1 MSSKI
6 WYPPSKTPR
15 GVGSAGGASAAGSR
29 RSMPLRPHSLQ
40 ARIEKIKQQILALG
54 DLRPGNLTQQYNVC
68 GQPACRCKATPPLK
82 HGPYYQVSFTWKGNS
97 KSQFV
102 RQQDL
107 AVVKKQLRNYRRLR
121 ELLDRW
127 MVLAME
133 LSRLR
138 LHPPPAGGR
147 VSAKTRR
154 KPRVSS
160 KT

>member
-1 MSSKI
+1 M
-6 WYPPSKTPR
+6 T
-15 GVGSAGGASAAGSR
+15 
-29 RSMPLRPHSLQ
+29 LRPHSLE
-40 ARIEKIKQQILALG
+40 ARIQKIKQHITALG

-68 GQPACRCKATPPLK
+68 GKPDCRCKATPPIK
-82 HGPYYQVSFTWKGNS
+82 HGPYYQLSFTWKGNS
-97 KSQFV
+97 KSHFV
-102 RQQDL
+102 RKQDL

-138 LHPPPAGGR
+138 LQRQPKRGR
-147 VSAKTRR
+147 LSTKTRR